1 VVLPESLNEGI
12 DGRHGSESRA
22 SNFQDQRLKSAKEN
36 LRGPDRFA
44 SFSDNLSPTS
54 AGVSNFHPLSGNR
67 MQIDTR
73 KLSPKLQV
81 NYPRSATN
89 KPNPAGHSNI
99 SLDFKRKNSAQNQKF
114 TALTDMSESTDYNF
128 KENFKVFTKENITK
142 KNKEAASTNINS
154 VASFSIQAAA
164 VANNNNPGGF
174 FGNIPVSSNFKMIS
188 KNEDITKQIKK
199 LFVFKKITSKSPDT
213 PMEDIRVKVLEKGI
227 KPSVLSSFRLN
238 ELITLKKVKMTQNRG
253 AVKRMLHAPTFKI
266 YDLQVPF
273 SIYFSY

>member
-1 VVLPESLNEGI
+1 MILPESLNEGI

-22 SNFQDQRLKSAKEN
+22 NNFNDQRLKSAKEN
-36 LRGPDRFA
+36 LRRPDHFA

-114 TALTDMSESTDYNF
+114 IALTDMSESTDYNF
-128 KENFKVFTKENITK
+128 KENFKVFTKENINK
-142 KNKEAASTNINS
+142 KNKEAVTTNGTNANS
-154 VASFSIQAAA
+154 IASFSIQAAA
-164 VANNNNPGGF
+164 VANNNTPQGF
-174 FGNIPVSSNFKMIS
+174 LGNIPVSSNFKMIS

-199 LFVFKKITSKSPDT
+199 LFVFKKMTSKSPDT
-213 PMEDIRVKVLEKGI
+213 PIEDLRVKVLEKGI
-227 KPSVLSSFRLN
+227 KPSVVSSFRLN

-266 YDLQVPF
+266 YDLQVLF
-273 SIYFSY
+273 